1 MTEPPTHDGIA
12 AATVYNDISRDLILS
27 FKYGGRIALATML
40 AKLIAARLPPAEGD
54 DDLPLLVP
62 VPLHRLRLWRRG
74 FNQAALLA
82 KELAKEGRGDLL
94 VDGLVRR
101 KSTPP
106 LAGFGSKLRRSILS
120 GAIAINARRRD
131 AVKDRRVM
139 LVDDVLTSG
148 ATSNACV
155 AALKE
160 AGARSV
166 TIACFARVLSE
177 AEPGNH
183 P

>member
-1 MTEPPTHDGIA
+1 MAEPPTHNGIA
-12 AATVYNDISRDLILS
+12 AATVYNDASRQLILA

-40 AKLIAARLPPAEGD
+40 AKLISARLPPVED
-54 DDLPLLVP
+54 DAPLLIP

-82 KELAKEGRGDLL
+82 RELAKQGSGDLL

-106 LAGFGSKLRRSILS
+106 LAGFGSKRRRSILS
-120 GAIAINARRRD
+120 GAIAINARRRN
-131 AVKDRRVM
+131 AVKDRRVI

-155 AALKE
+155 AALKQ

-177 AEPGNH
+177 AEPGNR